1 MEFQKVPTG
10 LDIPPQEKVKTLE
23 TFSDYQ
29 VRYTSAHSGG
39 GCIRKIDKDSYF
51 DIRTGEVSQFK
62 HSDSREDD
70 IKNVQK
76 TLRNLRNTINYN
88 VSDVS
93 RCRWLTLTYAE
104 NMRDTQKLKD
114 DFKNFNTRARNTFGR
129 YEYIAIAEPQGRG
142 AWHWHAILIFADTAP
157 FMENSV
163 VYRCW
168 KQGFVKVRKLDNID
182 NVGAYLSAYLTNME
196 VDEAK
201 SSGIDFSPSD
211 IKEVESTDDDGN
223 KVSKRVVKG
232 SRLYLYPS
240 GFNIYRCSRGIKIPK
255 FEEVT
260 RQEADRKISENGM
273 ILYNSSAYRITD
285 TDSGFRFAVQNERY
299 KKVSACD
306 L

>member
-1 MEFQKVPTG
+1 MKFQKVPAR
-10 LDIPPQEKVKTLE
+10 DIPSQANVKTLE
-23 TFSDYQ
+23 TFSDYS
-29 VRYTSAHSGG
+29 VHYTTAHSGG
-39 GCIRKIDKDSYF
+39 GCIRKIDKDSYC

-70 IKNVQK
+70 VKEVASSLK
-76 TLRNLRNTINYN
+76 RLRNIINNN

-93 RCRWLTLTYAE
+93 HCRWLTLTYAE
-104 NMRDTQKLKD
+104 NMRDAQKLKD
-114 DFKNFNTRARNTFGR
+114 DFKNFNTRARKVFGR
-129 YEYIAIAEPQGRG
+129 YEYIASAEPQRRG
-142 AWHWHAILIFADTAP
+142 AWHLHVILIFADTAP

-163 VYRCW
+163 VSRCW
-168 KQGFVKVRKLDNID
+168 NKGFVMICKLDNID

-232 SRLYLYPS
+232 SRLFLYPP
-240 GFNIYRCSRGIKIPK
+240 GFNIYRHSKGIKIPEPEK
-255 FEEVT
+255 HI
-260 RQEADRKISENGM
+260 RQEVDRRISEEGM
-273 ILYNSSAYRITD
+273 ILFNKSAYIITD
-285 TDSGFRFAVQNERY
+285 PDSGYKIFNQVERY
-299 KKVSACD
+299 KKVSTCD